1 MTNTLFRINSE
12 VTQILIQ
19 VLINSLIFSILSQ
32 LLCLIKLT
40 ARMNCIKEW
49 ASVSYLRQGGKQ
61 NGSYVVFW
69 NHIHKGRKSVSCRKE
84 IPRDPVWYPFTQMQ
98 EFTNHSPMKIT
109 AAQGCWLEDEQGK
122 RYLDGVSSLWANVH
136 GHRHPIID
144 RAIEEQMGKVAH
156 TTMLGL
162 SHPGGIE
169 LARQLVELTPEGL
182 SHVFYSDSGATAVEI
197 ALKMAYQYWQLKG
210 EQQRHRFLKLSGA
223 YHGDTIGA
231 VSLGGMDI
239 FHERFDRLLFE
250 TIKVPAPDLYRHP
263 FSVEDEKDIVEQY
276 FCLSEEFIEKNADQA
291 CGFIVE
297 PLIQGAAGMIVH
309 PPGYLR
315 HIRDLT
321 RKHKML
327 LIADEVAVGFGRTGR
342 MFASD
347 WEDVSPDLLCLGKG
361 ITGGYL
367 PLAATMAT
375 EEVFSAFLGDFKEMK
390 TFFHGH
396 TYTGNPLAC
405 AAALASLKVFAEEKT
420 LDAPVFGP
428 KAQRYSESMKRLA
441 QLEHVGS
448 VRYRGLMG
456 GVELV
461 KDKKTKKSYPIE
473 KRIGYQVIMAAR
485 KEGVILRPLGDV
497 IVLMPPL
504 AVSREELDLLFNATE
519 KAVRK
524 VTEQ

>member
-1 MTNTLFRINSE
+1 
-12 VTQILIQ
+12 
-19 VLINSLIFSILSQ
+19 VL
-32 LLCLIKLT
+32 
-40 ARMNCIKEW
+40 
-49 ASVSYLRQGGKQ
+49 
-61 NGSYVVFW
+61 
-69 NHIHKGRKSVSCRKE
+69 RKKE

-98 EFTNHSPMKIT
+98 EFAGHSPLIIS
-109 AAQGCWLEDEQGK
+109 AAQGCWLQDEQGR

-136 GHRHPIID
+136 GHRHPVLD
-144 RAIEEQMGKVAH
+144 RAIKEQMARVAH

-162 SHPGGIE
+162 SHRGGIE
-169 LARQLVELTPEGL
+169 LARQLVELAPEGL
-182 SHVFYSDSGATAVEI
+182 SRVFYSDSGATAVEI

-210 EQQRHRFLKLSGA
+210 ETKRYKFLKLSEA

-231 VSLGGMDI
+231 VSLGGMDL
-239 FHERFDRLLFE
+239 FHERFDRLLFD
-250 TIKVPAPDLYRHP
+250 TIQVPTPHLYRHP
-263 FSVEDEKDIVEQY
+263 FPVADEKDIVERY
-276 FCLSEEFIEKNADQA
+276 FARSEEYIKKHAGQA
-291 CGFIVE
+291 CGFIIE

-309 PPGYLR
+309 PPGYLK

-321 RKHKML
+321 RKHNML
-327 LIADEVAVGFGRTGR
+327 LIADEVAVGFGRTGK

-375 EEVFSAFLGDFKEMK
+375 EEIFSAFLGGFEELK

-405 AAALASLKVFAEEKT
+405 AAALASLQVFAEEKT
-420 LDAPVFGP
+420 LDASVFGP
-428 KAQRYSESMKRLA
+428 KALKYSQGMQRLE

-456 GVELV
+456 GLELV
-461 KDKKTKKSYPIE
+461 KEKKTKEAYPFE
-473 KRIGYQVIMAAR
+473 ERIGYKVILEAR
-485 KEGVILRPLGDV
+485 KEGVMLRPLGDV

-504 AVSREELDLLFNATE
+504 AVSLEELDLLFTATE
-519 KAVRK
+519 RAIRR
-524 VTEQ
+524 VTGEE

>member
-1 MTNTLFRINSE
+1 MVCCKINK
-12 VTQILIQ
+12 
-19 VLINSLIFSILSQ
+19 N
-32 LLCLIKLT
+32 
-40 ARMNCIKEW
+40 A
-49 ASVSYLRQGGKQ
+49 
-61 NGSYVVFW
+61 
-69 NHIHKGRKSVSCRKE
+69 GRNNVQRKKE
-84 IPRDPVWYPFTQMQ
+84 IQRDPVWYPFTQMQ
-98 EFTNHSPMKIT
+98 EFLDESPLSI
-109 AAQGCWLEDEQGK
+109 ASAQGCWLVDEAGN

-136 GHRHPIID
+136 GHRHPVID
-144 RAIEEQMGKVAH
+144 GAIKEQMGRVSH

-162 SHPGGIE
+162 SHAGGIE
-169 LARQLVELTPEGL
+169 LARQLVALTPENL
-182 SHVFYSDSGATAVEI
+182 SRVFYSDSGATSVEI
-197 ALKMAYQYWQLKG
+197 ALKMAYQYWQLRG
-210 EQQRHRFLKLSGA
+210 EKQRYKFLKLSEA

-231 VSLGGMDI
+231 VSLGGMDL

-250 TIKVPAPDLYRHP
+250 TVKVPTPHLYRHP
-263 FSVEDEKDIVEQY
+263 FAVEDEKEIVERY
-276 FCLSEEFIEKNADQA
+276 FSLSSELIEKNAQQA

-309 PPGYLR
+309 PPGYLK
-315 HIRDLT
+315 HLRDLT
-321 RKHKML
+321 RRHDML

-347 WEDVSPDLLCLGKG
+347 WEEVSPDLLCLGKG

-375 EEVFSAFLGDFKEMK
+375 EDVYAAFLGDFSELK

-405 AAALASLKVFAEEKT
+405 AAALASLQVFAAEKT
-420 LDAPVFGP
+420 LEPSVFGP
-428 KAQRYSESMKRLA
+428 KAQRYSAGMARLQ

-461 KDKKTKKSYPIE
+461 TDKKTKEPYAFE

-485 KEGVILRPLGDV
+485 KEGVMLRPLGDV

-504 AVSREELDLLFNATE
+504 AVSLEELDLLFTATE
-519 KAVRK
+519 KAIKR
-524 VTEQ
+524 VTEG